1 MLIKTPVLTIEPRP
15 NTTAPKTPSSRFS
28 CGVMVGDAE
37 SVDSEL
43 IVGEVFELN
52 LLSCSIK
59 KYNNFQ
65 IDDGFFRPI

>member
-1 MLIKTPVLTIEPRP
+1 MPTIEPKL
-15 NTTAPKTPSSRFS
+15 NTTALKTPSSRFS
-28 CGVMVGDAE
+28 CVMVGDAE

-65 IDDGFFRPI
+65 IDDGLFRPI